1 MITAG
6 TDLLPARHRL
16 QAVTVFLLLA
26 AAPVLAMD
34 DEAWLEDD
42 WEARAM
48 AVSGGELRF
57 LPAATDKPVLNTRNQ
72 LKLTGESLESGW
84 VELHQCQSNLDAVSR
99 VELVY
104 RYRGI
109 RNLEVVRSRNI
120 GLLETGANSVDMT
133 DVGQDAEVCISAEVR
148 VLERTSRGWRIESGP
163 FHRRFLDGYYPL
175 HLQYVLEYP
184 PESLQI
190 VSVAPAEQAGLEVRR
205 SPGILDID
213 TWFEGRLTLVI
224 QFQAPAPPAR

>member
-1 MITAG
+1 MITAR
-6 TDLLPARHRL
+6 THLLPVRYRSL
-16 QAVTVFLLLA
+16 AVRVLVLLA
-26 AAPVLAMD
+26 AAPVLATD
-34 DEAWLEDD
+34 DDAWLEDD

-57 LPAATDKPVLNTRNQ
+57 LPAVTDEPVLNTRNR
-72 LKLTGESLESGW
+72 LKVTGESLESGW

-104 RYRGI
+104 RYRDI

-120 GLLETGANSVDMT
+120 GLLETGADSVDMT
-133 DVGQDAEVCISAEVR
+133 DVGRDAEVCISAEVR
-148 VLERTSRGWRIESGP
+148 VLERTPRGWRIESGP

-190 VSVAPAEQAGLEVRR
+190 VSVSPAEQVGLDIRL

-213 TWFEGRLTLVI
+213 TWFEGRLTLAI
-224 QFQAPAPPAR
+224 QFQAPAGPAR